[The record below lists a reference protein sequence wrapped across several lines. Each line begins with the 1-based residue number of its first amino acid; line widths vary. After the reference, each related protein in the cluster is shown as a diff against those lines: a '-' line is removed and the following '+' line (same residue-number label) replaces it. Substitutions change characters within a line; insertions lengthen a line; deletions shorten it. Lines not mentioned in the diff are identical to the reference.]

1 MIKIGDYEFKNCDL
15 VERALTHSSYSTENY
30 ERLEFLG
37 DSILDF
43 IVAKY
48 FFEKTSLNEGLLT
61 KMRSHFVSEDNLCKV
76 FDNLQLGSYV
86 KLGKSCKELTKSI
99 KCDMFEAVIASIYLD
114 SNLPTCEKFIIS
126 NIFLE
131 DFTSVELL
139 DSKSKL
145 QEIAQSNKQVVQYE
159 LLEQK
164 GLSHKPTFVVKASV
178 GNVSATAESG
188 SKQIA
193 EQLAAKKILDIIS
206 KENN

>member
-15 VERALTHSSYSTENY
+15 VERALTHSSYSAENY

>member
-15 VERALTHSSYSTENY
+15 IERALTHSSYSTENY

-114 SNLPTCEKFIIS
+114 SNLQTCEKFIIS

>member
-1 MIKIGDYEFKNCDL
+1 MINIGDYEFKNCDL
-15 VERALTHSSYSTENY
+15 IERALTHSSFSNENY

-76 FDNLQLGSYV
+76 FDNLKLGSYV

-99 KCDMFEAVIASIYLD
+99 KCDMFESVIASIYLD
-114 SNLPTCEKFIIS
+114 SNLQTCENFIIN

-131 DFTSVELL
+131 DYTSVELL

-145 QEIAQSNKQVVQYE
+145 QEIAQRNKQVVEYT

-178 GNVSATAESG
+178 GGISAIAESG

-193 EQLAAKKILDIIS
+193 EQLAAKEILDIIS
-206 KENN
+206 KEKN

>member
-1 MIKIGDYEFKNCDL
+1 MTKIGDYEFKNCGL
-15 VERALTHSSYSTENY
+15 FEKALTHSSYSNNNY

-43 IVAKY
+43 IVGKY
-48 FFEKTSLNEGLLT
+48 FYEKTTLNEGLLT

-76 FDNLQLGSYV
+76 FDKLKLGDYV

-114 SNLPTCEKFIIS
+114 SNLKTCEKFIID

-131 DFTSVELL
+131 DYKNVELL

-145 QEIAQSNKQVVQYE
+145 QEIAQGNKQVVHYE

-164 GLSHKPTFVVKASV
+164 GMSHKPTFLIKASV
-178 GNVSATAESG
+178 GVYSATAESG

-193 EQLAAKKILDIIS
+193 EQLAAKKILDILS

>member
-15 VERALTHSSYSTENY
+15 IERALTHSSYSTENY

-114 SNLPTCEKFIIS
+114 SNLQTCENFIID

-131 DFTSVELL
+131 DFANVELL

-164 GLSHKPTFVVKASV
+164 GMSHKPTFVVKASV
-178 GNVSATAESG
+178 GDYSATAESG

-193 EQLAAKKILDIIS
+193 EQLAAKKILDLLS